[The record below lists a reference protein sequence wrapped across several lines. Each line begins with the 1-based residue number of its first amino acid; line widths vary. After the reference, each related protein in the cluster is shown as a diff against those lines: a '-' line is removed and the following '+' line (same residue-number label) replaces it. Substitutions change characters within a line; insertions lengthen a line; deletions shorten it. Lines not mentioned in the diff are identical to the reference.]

1 MFRDISCEYHM
12 MKYSVFFFFWFFFLV
27 FSANSV
33 STVNTQSRD
42 TRKMGYKNEKKPKT
56 TIPRSKCFVRVGSSI
71 YPSDHHDYLT
81 SLSIKKQ
88 KLPDQKHQDTSVKCD
103 KSNNLNSTC
112 LNKQPKNHMKG
123 SFKSAQKIQHI
134 IENHNFPKHVQ
145 FTFPSKYSNL
155 IRSHFSNNEK
165 TSYFYRIECTLGD
178 ILLAPGF
185 MSNYIKS
192 NSCLVITETQ
202 LDHEDVYAISNGC
215 LHLSLQRDTFK
226 RAGLSNVK
234 FTKPDSRGLGSSSYR
249 IKYDLRSP
257 TLVTGNPT
265 YDRLKWALQNT
276 LIDEEKDVHTFAIST
291 LNQQGMPIEMKNDL
305 AIYFHNLAKKRGVLF
320 EAYDLIPEIYER
332 NKRAVPDMKIPDLT
346 FGAVDFTIDR
356 PQLNGSI
363 NIGNNTQS
371 HDSPEISNQHETDEK
386 STSTPMVFAKETAR
400 EIIQEWALNINDWLA
415 LISLDSDRSLF
426 NDTIDSH
433 LSSYELLDKDE
444 ESQDITVI
452 EYSGGLISPAYIY
465 KLWSVFVNVLNDQNT
480 QTSLQQESDNEKEQP
495 SSSKMN
501 ENTSFQK
508 SWIALSVKGV
518 EDAPV
523 SWEERQHV
531 YTPNGGE
538 NHYTL
543 VKLPNGNRKTRTNTI
558 KTSQQYQNVQAALG
572 VEKIINLPNDD
583 KSGVSAKRKEM
594 PNDNTTIE
602 KAIYP
607 YFLLQFL
614 DANDP

>member
-1 MFRDISCEYHM
+1 MFRDISCETHM
-12 MKYSVFFFFWFFFLV
+12 INYSDFSFLIFFF

-33 STVNTQSRD
+33 STVNTQSRN

-71 YPSDHHDYLT
+71 YPSDHHDYLS

-88 KLPDQKHQDTSVKCD
+88 KLPDQIPQDTSVKFD
-103 KSNNLNSTC
+103 KSNDLNSTC

-185 MSNYIKS
+185 ISNYIKS

-234 FTKPDSRGLGSSSYR
+234 FTKPDPRGLGSSSYR

-305 AIYFHNLAKKRGVLF
+305 ALYFHNLAKKRGVLF

-346 FGAVDFTIDR
+346 FGAVDFTID
-356 PQLNGSI
+356 NK
-363 NIGNNTQS
+363 TQS
-371 HDSPEISNQHETDEK
+371 HDSPEISNQHDTDKK
-386 STSTPMVFAKETAR
+386 SASTPMVFAKETAR

-465 KLWSVFVNVLNDQNT
+465 KLWSGFVNVLNDQNT
-480 QTSLQQESDNEKEQP
+480 QTSLQEPDNEKEQL
-495 SSSKMN
+495 SSSNMN
-501 ENTSFQK
+501 ENLSPQK
-508 SWIALSVKGV
+508 NWIALSVKGV

-543 VKLPNGNRKTRTNTI
+543 VKLPNGNPETRNNAM
-558 KTSQQYQNVQAALG
+558 KSSHQYQNVQAALG

-594 PNDNTTIE
+594 PNDNKTIE